1 MFPIGVRPAN
11 GHHRRMTT
19 EQPQATQS
27 PRLLRRRAT
36 DRVIGG
42 VAAGIADYLN
52 IDPVLVRAVFVGLV
66 VFGGAGLVLYLGAWL
81 LIPVE
86 GHNESPL
93 EQVLPRSGG
102 LLRGLL
108 LVAAIVILGAI
119 VFPWSDWT
127 FGSSWPAIAF
137 VALVVFGIYLL
148 RRGGPSAS
156 PASATT
162 APAVAS
168 DSVAPPMGVTQ
179 PAPAAVEPKPRAP
192 RSPLGW
198 YVTAATLIAIGV
210 AAMLD
215 RASDL
220 ALLPGQYFGLALTV
234 IGAGLLIGS
243 WWGRARVLI
252 LPALLVLMLGIPAAF
267 MTVPLD
273 GGVGDLTYA
282 PTTMGELQDSYQ
294 LAAGRMELDLTQLP
308 VSTEP
313 ITVEAAVGLGGLRV
327 IVPAD
332 SQVQVDTDVGFGA
345 TYVLGAS
352 QGGTSL
358 NDHYQRGDLGRLF
371 VLDLSAGIGA
381 IEVQQPYDDMQLE
394 LDYGAY

>member
-1 MFPIGVRPAN
+1 MGVRQASE
-11 GHHRRMTT
+11 HHGRMTT
-19 EQPQATQS
+19 EQPQAARS

-52 IDPVLVRAVFVGLV
+52 VDPVLIRAAFVGLV
-66 VFGGAGLVLYLGAWL
+66 IFGGAGLVLYLGAWL

-86 GHNESPL
+86 GRDESPL
-93 EQVLPRSGG
+93 EQVLPRFGRLPM
-102 LLRGLL
+102 LLLLIGAAAFLFAVVVPSMEGVYFDARALAILL
-108 LVAAIVILGAI
+108 LV
-119 VFPWSDWT
+119 
-127 FGSSWPAIAF
+127 
-137 VALVVFGIYLL
+137 VAGIYLL
-148 RRGGPSAS
+148 RRGGPSAT
-156 PASATT
+156 SAAAAT
-162 APAVAS
+162 APAVTSGSAAS
-168 DSVAPPMGVTQ
+168 PMGAF
-179 PAPAAVEPKPRAP
+179 APATVESRPRAP

-198 YVTAATLIAIGV
+198 YITAATLIAIGV

-267 MTVPLD
+267 LTVPLE
-273 GGVGDLTYA
+273 GGVGDRTIT
-282 PTTMGELQDSYQ
+282 PTSAGELQHSYQ
-294 LAAGRMELDLTQLP
+294 LAAGRLELDLTQLP

-313 ITVEAAVGLGGLRV
+313 VNLEAAVGMGGLRV

-332 SQVQVDTDVGFGA
+332 SQVHVDTDVGLGA

-352 QGGTSL
+352 QGGTNL
-358 NDHYQRGDLGRLF
+358 NDHYERGNRGRLF

-381 IEVQQPYDDMQLE
+381 IEVQQPYDDAQLE